1 MFTEYIMSVVNALLD
16 AVAALLFTL
25 VTRDRC
31 INYIETIYTGG
42 AIRVEAPTPAI
53 LPVM

>member
-31 INYIETIYTGG
+31 INYIETIYTGVYREG
-42 AIRVEAPTPAI
+42 GGGY
-53 LPVM
+53 